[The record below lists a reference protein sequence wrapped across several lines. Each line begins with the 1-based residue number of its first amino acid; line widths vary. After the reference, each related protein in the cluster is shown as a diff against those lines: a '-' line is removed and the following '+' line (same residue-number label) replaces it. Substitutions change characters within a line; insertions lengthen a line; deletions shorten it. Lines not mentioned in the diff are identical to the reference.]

1 MKKKVLLALA
11 GVVLVLAIALGIVG
25 CTSSNEERVNDKQE
39 VMTEKDDSKEA
50 VEDEKS
56 LLEEKKTDRESDEE
70 VEENIENS
78 ESVNESKEITSQ
90 KKETKTSNT
99 SKKEDSSGKKTSS
112 SDNNYKKEE
121 TEDETHSHSWEPVY
135 KEVDNGYYEK
145 VLVKAAWTEE
155 VTKIKKVGAEICKG
169 CGHVMFTEQD
179 IYDHCGSA
187 MLAGNTKCGTYKS
200 GYVDVEVTERVEH
213 PAEYADQ
220 WVPVIENVLTGY
232 KCSCG
237 ATK

>member
-1 MKKKVLLALA
+1 MKKKVLLTLA
-11 GVVLVLAIALGIVG
+11 GVMMVLAIALGVVG
-25 CTSSNEERVNDKQE
+25 CTSSNEKRVNDKQE
-39 VMTEKDDSKEA
+39 VMTEKDGSKK
-50 VEDEKS
+50 VGEDEKS
-56 LLEEKKTDRESDEE
+56 LPEEEEIDKELDEE
-70 VEENIENS
+70 VEEET
-78 ESVNESKEITSQ
+78 EDAEPVNES
-90 KKETKTSNT
+90 KETKTSNT

-121 TEDETHSHSWEPVY
+121 TEDETHTHSWEPVY

-200 GYVDVEVTERVEH
+200 GYVDVEVTETVEH
-213 PAEYADQ
+213 PAEYANQ
-220 WVPVIENVLTGY
+220 WVPVIEKVLTGY

-237 ATK
+237 TTK